1 LQLSTIVMCV
11 GEGEGG
17 GGGVLRKLR
26 VGVVPNPAAAA
37 VDVHNVCVE
46 RAKGCLGRQPLA
58 HAKKESSPLIF
69 GAVLCHQ
76 PNDSRVTVLCSEMK
90 RSVTIPA

>member
-1 LQLSTIVMCV
+1 MRGACLATEHYRHVC
-11 GEGEGG
+11 GGRGGGG

-37 VDVHNVCVE
+37 VDMHNVCVE

-58 HAKKESSPLIF
+58 HAKKESSI
-69 GAVLCHQ
+69 
-76 PNDSRVTVLCSEMK
+76 NIW
-90 RSVTIPA
+90 RSFVPSAE